1 MLKSRS
7 LIIVVVIVIVLT
19 LSTTAFATCSGWCN
33 NAVKILQN
41 STHYSSF
48 YNMGTKIVGTL
59 GHWAHAESG
68 TEVLRITPQYYYN
81 NTLYS
86 SHPKD
91 ANIYK
96 NATFVEK
103 TWTLDGA
110 FQTRFRLQNTSSG
123 SYAIFS
129 TDVGYFY
136 DK

>member
-7 LIIVVVIVIVLT
+7 LIIVLVIVFVLT
-19 LSTTAFATCSGWCN
+19 LSTTAFATYNGWWN

-103 TWTLDGA
+103 HGPLMVHFKQDLDSRILA
-110 FQTRFRLQNTSSG
+110 LV
-123 SYAIFS
+123 AMLFS
-129 TDVGYFY
+129 QQM
-136 DK
+136 